1 MSEDTLAFSIEQ
13 AATLTGIGRTRL
25 YQEISDGRL
34 EARKAGKRT
43 LITRDAL
50 ERFIASLPSATEVG
64 SIRASRSLGSTTQW
78 NGR

>member
-1 MSEDTLAFSIEQ
+1 MSEDILAFSIEQ
-13 AATLTGIGRTRL
+13 AAKLSGIGRTRL

-43 LITRDAL
+43 LITRTAL

-64 SIRASRSLGSTTQW
+64 SIRASLPLGSMTQ
-78 NGR
+78 GHRR